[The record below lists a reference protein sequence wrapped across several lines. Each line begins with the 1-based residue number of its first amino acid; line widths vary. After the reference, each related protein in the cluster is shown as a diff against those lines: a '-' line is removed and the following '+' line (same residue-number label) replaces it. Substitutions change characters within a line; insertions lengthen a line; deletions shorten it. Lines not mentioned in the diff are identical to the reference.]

1 MRKADVVASYNEVR
15 LMIETILLN
24 IIYIL
29 FYALIEMTIIA
40 VALIIAIVIVLG
52 KSK

>member
-1 MRKADVVASYNEVR
+1 MRKADVVASYKEVR